1 MNNHETAGDKLAPAK
16 RKNLPNRI
24 LRAVDN
30 AMHLSGLQRNVKA
43 TLAEICRYV
52 SQAEP
57 LQTIFPTK
65 AKIAERTGASE
76 RTIYRHLEKLVELQL
91 IELSEQERK
100 SRNGRFA
107 VARIRLTRKAAVLLG
122 FIEDPNYFFHSEPS
136 DKVTAGHTL
145 TDPTISKNQPVQ
157 RFKNGLPEDLA
168 VLMSRGMTRP
178 AVFRLMKMATNRNKW
193 LSDIVAVASHK
204 VAELTGGCLSGY
216 LAKLIEGPTDFAY
229 QARLLREQ
237 KVAQIEEQKLAL
249 KISAFRQRFAGT
261 TLTNRAQS
269 TLYVIDQTASFLQ
282 VISKRFSGS
291 KPLAGGYAEIIDALE
306 TGTMVL
312 ATADAERRIYAGS

>member
-107 VARIRLTRKAAVLLG
+107 VARIR
-122 FIEDPNYFFHSEPS
+122 
-136 DKVTAGHTL
+136 
-145 TDPTISKNQPVQ
+145 
-157 RFKNGLPEDLA
+157 
-168 VLMSRGMTRP
+168 
-178 AVFRLMKMATNRNKW
+178 
-193 LSDIVAVASHK
+193 
-204 VAELTGGCLSGY
+204 
-216 LAKLIEGPTDFAY
+216 
-229 QARLLREQ
+229 
-237 KVAQIEEQKLAL
+237 
-249 KISAFRQRFAGT
+249 
-261 TLTNRAQS
+261 
-269 TLYVIDQTASFLQ
+269 
-282 VISKRFSGS
+282 
-291 KPLAGGYAEIIDALE
+291 
-306 TGTMVL
+306 
-312 ATADAERRIYAGS
+312 